1 MGKVKQLFQ
10 EMWEEKLLRDEKR
23 MTSSSG
29 SRNDSHKHRP
39 VERMGKVGK
48 VGNVENDDQAQ
59 SDMVNYEQYRKEFE
73 EWLDA
78 YEKSFADKDGKL
90 P

>member
-10 EMWEEKLLRDEKR
+10 EMWEEKLLAEEKR
-23 MTSSSG
+23 YTSG
-29 SRNDSHKHRP
+29 SSVGSSPFPQDSQ
-39 VERMGKVGK
+39 EW
-48 VGNVENDDQAQ
+48 AQ
-59 SDMVNYEQYRKEFE
+59 YTKEFE

-78 YEKSFADKDGKL
+78 YEKSFADKEGKL

>member
-10 EMWEEKLLRDEKR
+10 EMWEEKLLAEEKHY
-23 MTSSSG
+23 TSSSSVG
-29 SRNDSHKHRP
+29 SVGSSAFPQDSQ
-39 VERMGKVGK
+39 EL
-48 VGNVENDDQAQ
+48 AQ
-59 SDMVNYEQYRKEFE
+59 YAKEFE

-78 YEKSFADKDGKL
+78 YEKSFADKEGNL

>member
-10 EMWEEKLLRDEKR
+10 EMWEEKLLAEEKHY
-23 MTSSSG
+23 TSG
-29 SRNDSHKHRP
+29 SSVGSSAFPQDSQ
-39 VERMGKVGK
+39 EL
-48 VGNVENDDQAQ
+48 AQ
-59 SDMVNYEQYRKEFE
+59 YTKEFE

-78 YEKSFADKDGKL
+78 YEKSFADKEGKL

>member
-10 EMWEEKLLRDEKR
+10 EMWEEKLLAEEKR
-23 MTSSSG
+23 YTSG
-29 SRNDSHKHRP
+29 SSVGSPNTAVGGLPHLPHSPQDSQ
-39 VERMGKVGK
+39 EL
-48 VGNVENDDQAQ
+48 AQ
-59 SDMVNYEQYRKEFE
+59 YTKEFE

-78 YEKSFADKDGKL
+78 YEKSFADKEGNL

>member
-10 EMWEEKLLRDEKR
+10 EMWEEKLLAEEKR
-23 MTSSSG
+23 YTSG
-29 SRNDSHKHRP
+29 SSVGSSAFPQDSQ
-39 VERMGKVGK
+39 EL
-48 VGNVENDDQAQ
+48 AQ
-59 SDMVNYEQYRKEFE
+59 YTKEFE

-78 YEKSFADKDGKL
+78 YEKSFADKEGKL

>member
-10 EMWEEKLLRDEKR
+10 EMWEEKLLAEEKHYA
-23 MTSSSG
+23 SGSSG
-29 SRNDSHKHRP
+29 GSPNKAVGYPQDSQ
-39 VERMGKVGK
+39 EL
-48 VGNVENDDQAQ
+48 AQ
-59 SDMVNYEQYRKEFE
+59 YTKEFE

-78 YEKSFADKDGKL
+78 YEKSFADKEGKL

>member
-10 EMWEEKLLRDEKR
+10 EMWEEKLLADEKHY
-23 MTSSSG
+23 TSSSG
-29 SRNDSHKHRP
+29 SC
-39 VERMGKVGK
+39 
-48 VGNVENDDQAQ
+48 NDDQAQ

-78 YEKSFADKDGKL
+78 YEKSFADKEGKL

>member
-10 EMWEEKLLRDEKR
+10 EMWEEKLLADEKR
-23 MTSSSG
+23 YTSG
-29 SRNDSHKHRP
+29 SSVGSPNTAVGGLPHLPHLPQDSQ
-39 VERMGKVGK
+39 EL
-48 VGNVENDDQAQ
+48 AQ
-59 SDMVNYEQYRKEFE
+59 YTKEFE

-78 YEKSFADKDGKL
+78 YEKSFADKEGNL

>member
-10 EMWEEKLLRDEKR
+10 EMWEEKLLAEEKHY
-23 MTSSSG
+23 TSG
-29 SRNDSHKHRP
+29 SSVGSPNTGGGGLPHLPQDSQ
-39 VERMGKVGK
+39 EL
-48 VGNVENDDQAQ
+48 AQ
-59 SDMVNYEQYRKEFE
+59 YTKEFE

-78 YEKSFADKDGKL
+78 YEKSFADKEGNL

>member
-10 EMWEEKLLRDEKR
+10 EMWEEKLLAEEKR
-23 MTSSSG
+23 YASG
-29 SRNDSHKHRP
+29 SSVGSPNTAVGGLPHLPHLPQDSQ
-39 VERMGKVGK
+39 EL
-48 VGNVENDDQAQ
+48 AQ
-59 SDMVNYEQYRKEFE
+59 YTKEFE

-78 YEKSFADKDGKL
+78 YEKSFADKEGNL